1 MNIRSATPAD
11 ARLIAQ
17 SVTEAIG
24 AEITDSLAGKAH
36 TREEVIDLFESLARR
51 DDTQYSYLNTL
62 VAEDDMGEPSGVC
75 VAYDGA
81 GLHEMREHFFAAA
94 KQLLDRDMTAM
105 EDECTPDEFYLDTLA
120 VIPSRRGRGYAQALI
135 MATAERARKC
145 GKPLGLLVE
154 KENHPAR
161 ALYEKCGFRFFDERP
176 FAFVMMDHLRMK

>member
-1 MNIRSATPAD
+1 MNIRPATPAD

-24 AEITDSLAGKAH
+24 AEITESLAGENH
-36 TREEVIDLFESLARR
+36 TREDVIDMFESLARR

-62 VAEDDMGEPSGVC
+62 VVEDDMGEAAGVC

-81 GLHEMREHFFAAA
+81 GLHEMRQLFFAAA
-94 KQLLDRDMTAM
+94 KEYLGRDMTAM

-120 VIPSRRGRGYAQALI
+120 VVPARRGRGYAQELI
-135 MATAERARKC
+135 QATAERAREC

-161 ALYEKCGFRFFDERP
+161 ALYEKSGFSFFDERP
-176 FAFVMMDHLRMK
+176 FAFVMMDHLRMA

>member
-1 MNIRSATPAD
+1 MNIRPATPAD

-24 AEITDSLAGKAH
+24 AEITESLAGENH
-36 TREEVIDLFESLARR
+36 TREDVIDMFESLARR

-62 VAEDDMGEPSGVC
+62 VVEDDMGEAAGVC

-81 GLHEMREHFFAAA
+81 GLHEMRQLFFAAA
-94 KQLLDRDMTAM
+94 KEYLGRDMTAM
-105 EDECTPDEFYLDTLA
+105 EDECTPDEFYLVTLA
-120 VIPSRRGRGYAQALI
+120 VVP
-135 MATAERARKC
+135 ERAREC

-161 ALYEKCGFRFFDERP
+161 ALYEKSGFSFFDERP
-176 FAFVMMDHLRMK
+176 FAFVMMDHLRMA